1 MKEKDPF
8 DFERFKA
15 EAMQGLYEGKSLS
28 PNDGVLAPLMKHLLE
43 SMMDGELENHLNEE
57 KASGNSNRRNGKTKR
72 QSEVS
77 IPELLSWR
85 QVGIDRERSSLK

>member
-43 SMMDGELENHLNEE
+43 SMIGWRIGKPFE
-57 KASGNSNRRNGKTKR
+57 RRESFG
-72 QSEVS
+72 Q
-77 IPELLSWR
+77 
-85 QVGIDRERSSLK
+85 